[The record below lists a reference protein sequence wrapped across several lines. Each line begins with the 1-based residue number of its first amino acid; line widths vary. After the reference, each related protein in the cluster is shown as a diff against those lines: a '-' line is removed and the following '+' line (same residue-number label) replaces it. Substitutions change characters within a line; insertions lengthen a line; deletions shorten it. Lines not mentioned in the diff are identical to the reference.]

1 MVLKIFRAADAFL
14 YLPTYVAEE
23 FGIFE
28 TLLKPL
34 GINGVEFITSDAG
47 DIKAIELMLAENSNA
62 NDSIAIAVADPIA
75 FLSKQ
80 ITMQVEEVRVI
91 GAIINKLPFWAVNHT
106 DRVFDTIND
115 FSKEFSKVI
124 YYNENFITGHYLGIK
139 VKTSSKIGGYGVSFG
154 QEIPAILAEDAQ
166 SATKSVAITA
176 DIVSLVK
183 GISLTQNPLKIN
195 YKFSK
200 DGSFFTTGVITSK
213 KCCDSY
219 SEKLNK
225 IIEAIQK
232 SISFIYSS
240 DKMAGNICATIAKKS
255 QFSDEPLTALEISK
269 IIELINEEKFYPAD
283 LNIAKDGWNKAIRAL
298 AKTEHWESKDERE
311 VLKKSFGMYV
321 DNRFIL
327 NSERSIANQF
337 GIGLDS
343 FEKEIKRMPLYAI
356 AYYISNTL
364 KHLYN
369 WIYSS
374 SLKLFIIFLLTAIAG
389 ASGYFWYFDR
399 TSFIYPLIFAIFGGA
414 LASLLAAR
422 VYDIRKRKDENNN

>member
-23 FGIFE
+23 YGIFE
-28 TLLKPL
+28 TLLRPL
-34 GINGVEFITSDAG
+34 GVSSVEFTTSDG
-47 DIKAIELMLAENSNA
+47 DVKAIELMLAENNNA
-62 NDSIAIAVADPIA
+62 NDSIAIAIADPIA

-124 YYNENFITGHYLGIK
+124 YYNESFITGHYLGVK
-139 VKTSSKIGGYGVSFG
+139 VKTSSKIGGYGVPFG
-154 QEIPAILAEDAQ
+154 EEIQAIIKEDALSPQ
-166 SATKSVAITA
+166 KSLAITA

-183 GISLTQNPLKIN
+183 GITLSQNPLKIN

-200 DGSFFTTGVITSK
+200 EGSFFTTGVITSK
-213 KCCDSY
+213 KCCDGN

-240 DKMAGNICATIAKKS
+240 DKMAGDICSNISKKP
-255 QFSDEPLTALEISK
+255 QFNDISLNALEISK

-283 LNIAKDGWNKAIRAL
+283 LNITKDGWNKAVKAL
-298 AKTEHWESKDERE
+298 AKTEHWDSKDENE
-311 VLKKSFGMYV
+311 SLKKSFDMYV

-327 NSERSIANQF
+327 NSERSIADQF

-343 FEKEIKRMPLYAI
+343 FEKEIKHKPLYAL
-356 AYYISNTL
+356 AYYISKALNRI
-364 KHLYN
+364 YD
-369 WIYSS
+369 WIYNS
-374 SLKLFIIFLLTAIAG
+374 SLKIFIILLLSVIAG
-389 ASGYFWYFDR
+389 VSGYFWYLDR
-399 TSFIYPLIFAIFGGA
+399 SSFMYPLIFTIFGGA
-414 LASLLAAR
+414 LASLIAAR
-422 VYDIRKRKDENNN
+422 IYDIRKRKDEK